1 VVRKVQ
7 LQSRL
12 TAYLRRGD
20 PADRAY
26 KRNTGRQR
34 HGSADTVV
42 LCGGCVGRGASIS
55 GTHGAASQPVQRPH
69 RQLRVVVG
77 TVPQALPVYGDAG
90 SSAGALHHNIGTGL
104 PQRFALHLLRV
115 AVYFHEKHFLTA
127 MIETYQQRQPQRLL
141 SLDVQLGRRVASLA
155 PPSCATATASC
166 AH

>member
-7 LQSRL
+7 LQNRL

-42 LCGGCVGRGASIS
+42 LCGGSVGGGASIS
-55 GTHGAASQPVQRPH
+55 GTHGAASQPVQRRH

-104 PQRFALHLLRV
+104 PPRFVH
-115 AVYFHEKHFLTA
+115 
-127 MIETYQQRQPQRLL
+127 
-141 SLDVQLGRRVASLA
+141 
-155 PPSCATATASC
+155 CAY
-166 AH
+166 